1 MNELS
6 FFNNI
11 GMKLVYQVSYCNL
24 GNDTGFCPE
33 NKGSQASTLGFIFSG
48 TLLGFLLSFI

>member
-1 MNELS
+1 MNELFF

-11 GMKLVYQVSYCNL
+11 GMKLVYRSANL
-24 GNDTGFCPE
+24 GNDTGFGPE